1 MQGKSKKGKGQ
12 HGFFPLFSFNLS
24 TAEAVER
31 AEKTLDGINRIEAKT
46 LKFITC
52 HAGQE

>member
-1 MQGKSKKGKGQ
+1 LQKW
-12 HGFFPLFSFNLS
+12 NRIDETS

-31 AEKTLDGINRIEAKT
+31 AEKTLDRIYRIEAKT